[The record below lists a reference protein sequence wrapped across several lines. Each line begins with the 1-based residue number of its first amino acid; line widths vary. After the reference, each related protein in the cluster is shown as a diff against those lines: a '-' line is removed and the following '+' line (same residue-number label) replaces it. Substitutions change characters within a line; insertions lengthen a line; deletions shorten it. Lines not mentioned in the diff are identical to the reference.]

1 MDLCSIAKSC
11 TYYNLI
17 IIHTQKKRKKKKKKK
32 TNKQTNNKEIKYSTL
47 YTHLYFIIHAWLEYT
62 SWITIWIPSLSERIG
77 RFSSASLCR

>member
-1 MDLCSIAKSC
+1 MDLCNIAKRC

-17 IIHTQKKRKKKKKKK
+17 IIHMQKKEKKKKKK